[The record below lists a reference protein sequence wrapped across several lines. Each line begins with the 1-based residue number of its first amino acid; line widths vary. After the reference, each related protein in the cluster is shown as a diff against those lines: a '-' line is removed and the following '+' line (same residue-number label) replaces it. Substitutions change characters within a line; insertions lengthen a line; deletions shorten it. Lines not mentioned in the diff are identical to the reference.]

1 MIELLLAM
9 AVRIHI
15 LGDIFCFG
23 YTVHRLTNL
32 VDQCIHIIHSDFDFS
47 ILFPYSFFMLVQ
59 NICIAQHEHNTIQ
72 LTALQAI
79 ANEGHMQFD
88 KP

>member
-15 LGDIFCFG
+15 LGDIFCFD

-32 VDQCIHIIHSDFDFS
+32 VDQCIHSDFDFS
-47 ILFPYSFFMLVQ
+47 ILFPYSFH
-59 NICIAQHEHNTIQ
+59 AGW
-72 LTALQAI
+72 TAFA
-79 ANEGHMQFD
+79 
-88 KP
+88 